1 MDAQLGQ
8 LVTSRAGRDIGQ
20 QFLVVGYNGQR
31 VLVAD
36 GRLRSVKRPK
46 EKNIRHICLH
56 TIVAKEIRTK
66 LLANISVSDADI
78 RAALER
84 LQHGGEEVD

>member
-8 LVTSRAGRDIGQ
+8 LVTSRAGRDSGQ
-20 QFLVVGYNGQR
+20 QYLVVGYNGQR

-46 EKNIRHICLH
+46 QKNPRHICLH
-56 TIVAKEIRTK
+56 KVVAEEISAK

-78 RAALER
+78 RAALDR
-84 LQHGGEEVD
+84 LQDGGEEVD

>member
-8 LVTSRAGRDIGQ
+8 LVTSRAGRDSGQ
-20 QFLVVGYNGQR
+20 RYLVVGYNGQR

-46 EKNIRHICLH
+46 HKNIRHICFH
-56 TIVAKEIRTK
+56 KVVAEEISAK

-78 RAALER
+78 RAALDR
-84 LQHGGEEVD
+84 LQDGGEEVD